1 MSIASEMAYLV
12 RYDLAQ
18 RGVKIEPVD
27 CLSLVEDVLEDFGD
41 ERPDWG
47 VLLGRVDD
55 AIDALPKVY
64 GDGKPASRTEAIA
77 SIEALLGDFATDYDV
92 DAIFWEAYNYHCG
105 GLVCHTGDFDYRAI
119 YRGPG
124 YFLTADDGVFE
135 AIVQSNER
143 KCD

>member
-1 MSIASEMAYLV
+1 MSTTGEIADLV

-55 AIDALPKVY
+55 AIDALPQVY

-77 SIEALLGDFATDYDV
+77 SIEAFLGDFATDYDV
-92 DAIFWEAYNYHCG
+92 DAIFREAYDYHSG
-105 GLVCHTGDFDYRAI
+105 GLVCHTGDFDYRVI
-119 YRGPG
+119 HRGPG
-124 YFLTADDGVFE
+124 YFLTAEGGVFE
-135 AIVQSNER
+135 TIVQNNER